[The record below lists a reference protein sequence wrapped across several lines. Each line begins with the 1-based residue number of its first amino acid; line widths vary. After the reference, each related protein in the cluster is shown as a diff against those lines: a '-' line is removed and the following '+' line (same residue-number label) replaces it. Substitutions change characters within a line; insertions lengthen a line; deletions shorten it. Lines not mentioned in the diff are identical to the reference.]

1 MAQFQKLDNELV
13 IASIE
18 SNASS
23 IFLTNLRIFQ
33 QNTNGSHKNSNIIPV
48 DNIDSFGLIKSE
60 SKRLL
65 ALAVLSA
72 VFGILQL
79 IMLSSEE
86 PEIASQQPIIGIGLL
101 LLAAFFLICWQLSK
115 KTGIAIY
122 SLSGKTEIFLQAT
135 GKNQKELLDFVQSI
149 QNWLFLK
156 KPPSSNPAP

>member
-1 MAQFQKLDNELV
+1 MADFQKLDNELV
-13 IASIE
+13 IASLT
-18 SNASS
+18 SKTSS

-33 QNTNGSHKNSNIIPV
+33 QNTSSSQQSSSIIPV

-72 VFGILQL
+72 IFGILQL

-86 PEIASQQPIIGIGLL
+86 PEIASEQPMIGIGLL

-156 KPPSSNPAP
+156 KSSSSNPAP